1 MINTLGEQ
9 TILVKTSNKEEIV
22 KDNTKINNLSIDEIE
37 DEFDLKL
44 AKEAYE
50 EYVKDGKKSR
60 PISKLWD
67 ELNL

>member
-60 PISKLWD
+60 PISKLRD
-67 ELNL
+67 ELDL

>member
-67 ELNL
+67 ELDL